1 DLTVAALLLA
11 TRHVSVTWL
20 VAGAGA
26 LRILGIAWTMAV
38 SPVHEIQDASR
49 TVIDDLGLADQPEA
63 VALWEQVT
71 ADERSRAPSDRRWTV
86 AFIVTLFAIHL
97 ARMQPDGSLLGFV
110 APAVAVIGDV
120 LLAVLV
126 VLLVVVPVVVSL
138 RGSTRWL
145 ERLVWRWYLPM
156 GRAAHGW
163 RRRLLSAWLRY
174 RLRVGI
180 RLREARFSLPA
191 AFSRSLA
198 TGLPVAAVIA
208 ATVPVWG
215 MSWFFDTENWASGIW
230 NSWAEARTDQWR
242 EAMVNAVTAGA
253 QDDQS
258 KTFAIEPPGTKSGD

>member
-1 DLTVAALLLA
+1 
-11 TRHVSVTWL
+11 
-20 VAGAGA
+20 
-26 LRILGIAWTMAV
+26 
-38 SPVHEIQDASR
+38 
-49 TVIDDLGLADQPEA
+49 
-63 VALWEQVT
+63 
-71 ADERSRAPSDRRWTV
+71 
-86 AFIVTLFAIHL
+86 
-97 ARMQPDGSLLGFV
+97 
-110 APAVAVIGDV
+110 
-120 LLAVLV
+120 
-126 VLLVVVPVVVSL
+126 
-138 RGSTRWL
+138 
-145 ERLVWRWYLPM
+145 
-156 GRAAHGW
+156 
-163 RRRLLSAWLRY
+163 RRLLSAWLRY

-258 KTFAIEPPGTKSGD
+258 KTFAIEPPGTKSGDFAFIVIGDTGEGDASQHVLRDQLLAVAAREDVRFVLISSDVIYPNGS